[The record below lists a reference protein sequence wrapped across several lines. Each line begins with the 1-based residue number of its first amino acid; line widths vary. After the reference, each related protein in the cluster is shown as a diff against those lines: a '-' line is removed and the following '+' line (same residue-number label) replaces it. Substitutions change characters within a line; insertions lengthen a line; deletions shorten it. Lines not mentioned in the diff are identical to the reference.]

1 MICDAFQNS
10 SYTSDLLNDI
20 QVDADNQNDFKMFN
34 QKGATGEN
42 NSRSVKDFLNI
53 YKCLI

>member
-1 MICDAFQNS
+1 MICDAFVKS

-34 QKGATGEN
+34 QKGANGEY
-42 NSRSVKDFLNI
+42 NSRSVKYFLNI
-53 YKCLI
+53 YKYLI